1 MDLSILTVLTLNGL
15 TQAGLL
21 FITASGL
28 TLAFGLMR
36 VVNLAHGAFYML
48 GGYTGV
54 AAYQMSGS
62 LVAGVIAGGAVA
74 LLLGVFTERVLLV
87 RIRGM
92 ELSEAMMTIAIGM
105 IIADTMLAIFGGHP
119 KSLEA
124 PPELRGAVNLDFA
137 MYPKF
142 RLLILGAA
150 VLLGIAMWLILSRT
164 RIGAAIRAGVDD
176 REAAESQGIN
186 IGLLFTLVFAFAS
199 FLAGIAGVIGASY
212 LSLSHDT
219 DVRILMLSLV
229 VVILGGLGS
238 ITGAAVGAVITGL
251 ITSYASA
258 FIPQFSLFALFL
270 PLALILAFRPQGL
283 FGREV

>member
-1 MDLSILTVLTLNGL
+1 MDLSIFTVLTLNGL

-62 LVAGVIAGGAVA
+62 LIVGVMAGGVIA

-105 IIADTMLAIFGGHP
+105 IIADTMLAIYGGIQNP
-119 KSLEA
+119 WRRR
-124 PPELRGAVNLDFA
+124 PNC
-137 MYPKF
+137 
-142 RLLILGAA
+142 
-150 VLLGIAMWLILSRT
+150 
-164 RIGAAIRAGVDD
+164 
-176 REAAESQGIN
+176 
-186 IGLLFTLVFAFAS
+186 
-199 FLAGIAGVIGASY
+199 
-212 LSLSHDT
+212 
-219 DVRILMLSLV
+219 
-229 VVILGGLGS
+229 
-238 ITGAAVGAVITGL
+238 VG
-251 ITSYASA
+251 
-258 FIPQFSLFALFL
+258 
-270 PLALILAFRPQGL
+270 R
-283 FGREV
+283 